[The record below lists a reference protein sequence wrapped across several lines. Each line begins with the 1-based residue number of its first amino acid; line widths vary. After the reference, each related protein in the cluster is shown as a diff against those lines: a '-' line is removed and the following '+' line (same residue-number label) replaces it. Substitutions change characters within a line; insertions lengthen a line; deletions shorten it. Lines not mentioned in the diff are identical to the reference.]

1 MVASKEDDLEK
12 NEVIIK
18 PTILDLMEIK
28 ERKMQMRENE
38 ICRKEISVK
47 EKKQKLKEVEEN
59 ERILMKALDQQFENR
74 EHFIIVKQNKLEADL
89 KEMNE
94 NLAYLAKNEFHH
106 EREETLKR
114 KEFELTDKN
123 AVLEITLKM
132 HEQSE
137 RLAIQLKDH
146 ETNLI
151 NEDKK
156 LNKLLDAREQTV
168 LRQQQKLDE
177 RELHLEEKKMIIDIA
192 FRLNDYR

>member
-1 MVASKEDDLEK
+1 MFCYKRKQKVVASKEDDLEK

-59 ERILMKALDQQFENR
+59 ERILKKALDQQFENR

-106 EREETLKR
+106 DREETLKR

-123 AVLEITLKM
+123 AVLEITLKI

-137 RLAIQLKDH
+137 RLAIQRKNPR
-146 ETNLI
+146 TNLI

-156 LNKLLDAREQTV
+156 HSSIFWLIWVVK
-168 LRQQQKLDE
+168 
-177 RELHLEEKKMIIDIA
+177 
-192 FRLNDYR
+192 Y